1 MVDSPLVSE
10 DDRLRVPVSAG
21 EQRAQLQKI
30 LDSEALR
37 NAPGLQKF
45 LEYVTRKTIEG
56 LSHEIKEYAIGA
68 DVFGRTAEYDPKI
81 DTTVRV
87 QANRLREKLKK
98 YYDSEGAADTILL
111 SIPKGHYIPSF
122 SRRASFPRL
131 EGSPA
136 HPSTTTSTSSKTESK
151 VPPPPPATG
160 RHFVFKV
167 MSPWHPRL
175 GLSLAALGVAVAAGV
190 LLLLFVPRFGGY
202 HRSGKASPVGQNTA
216 LAASVDN
223 PLTTLWADFLKDGS
237 SPMVGYSNSIFLA
250 TEQSDLLRVK
260 SEEIDNVGAPARSD
274 VARKL
279 SASPR
284 LLDRAGPV
292 FFEDLY
298 TGTGEVMAVFYLT
311 RMFTQEH
318 AASLGVKRGRLVT
331 IADLSQHDMIF
342 LGSTVENNLLEKL
355 PLTQDFVFD
364 LPPNAPHLW
373 GWRIVNLH
381 PQPGERSAYETERD
395 SKTQVLRA
403 DYALVSFLPG
413 MVRTRRIAVLGGLTT
428 IGTEAAAEF
437 ATSPS
442 GSAEILAH
450 LGSGAPPARRL
461 PPFFQ
466 AVLRVDIMK
475 GDVLRVQ
482 YVTGHTIQ
490 PPAVELPRG

>member
-1 MVDSPLVSE
+1 MIDSPLASE
-10 DDRLRVPVSAG
+10 NDGLGVPVSTD
-21 EQRAQLQKI
+21 EQRSQLQKV
-30 LDSEALR
+30 LDSEAFR

-56 LSHEIKEYAIGA
+56 FSHEIKEYAIGA
-68 DVFGRTAEYDPKI
+68 DVFGKTAEYDPKI
-81 DTTVRV
+81 DTAVRV

-98 YYDSEGAADTILL
+98 YYEGQGASDTILL
-111 SIPKGHYIPSF
+111 SIPKGHYVPCF
-122 SRRASFPRL
+122 SRRALSARPAIANSQPSPDFPASRAA
-131 EGSPA
+131 EGGLLAPELVA
-136 HPSTTTSTSSKTESK
+136 P
-151 VPPPPPATG
+151 
-160 RHFVFKV
+160 RHFVIQDLR
-167 MSPWHPRL
+167 PGGRAL
-175 GLSLAALGVAVAAGV
+175 GLSLMLLAVAVMGAALF
-190 LLLLFVPRFGGY
+190 FVPRLGTDRGASSSGQVG
-202 HRSGKASPVGQNTA
+202 RSTS
-216 LAASVDN
+216 LAATVDN
-223 PLTTLWADFLKDGS
+223 PLRALWGDFFKDTS

-250 TEQSDLLRVK
+250 TEQSDLLRLK
-260 SEEIDNVGAPARSD
+260 SDEIDNAGAPARSD

-311 RMFTQEH
+311 RLFAQEH
-318 AASLGVKRGRLVT
+318 LSSLGVKRGRLVT

-342 LGSTVENNLLEKL
+342 LGSTVENSLLAKL
-355 PLTQDFVFD
+355 PLTQDFVFV

-381 PQPGERSAYETERD
+381 PQRGESPFYETERD

-413 MVRTRRIAVLGGLTT
+413 ITRSRRIAVLAGLTT
-428 IGTEAAAEF
+428 IGTQAAAEF
-437 ATSPS
+437 ATSPA

-450 LGSGAPPARRL
+450 LGSGAPPLRRL

-466 AVLRVDIMK
+466 ALLRVEIMK
-475 GDVLRVQ
+475 GDVLRVE
-482 YVTGHTIQ
+482 YITGHAIQ
-490 PPAVELPRG
+490 SGPVELSRG